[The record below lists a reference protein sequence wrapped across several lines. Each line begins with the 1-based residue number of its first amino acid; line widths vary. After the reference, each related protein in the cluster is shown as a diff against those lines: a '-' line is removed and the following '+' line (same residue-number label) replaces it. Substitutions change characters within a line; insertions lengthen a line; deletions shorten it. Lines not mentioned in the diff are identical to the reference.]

1 MSHRDGRQTFEEVD
15 SDLDPIPKNRLLI
28 IKRMQERGLNV
39 IEVDFQTTSEQEM
52 SHTHTQ
58 GNGSNKPKPLWA
70 LRGSKKEES
79 GAARPKASSSSP
91 REIKE
96 IIGLQCRFSGETV
109 PSVKPTSSFKA
120 LLESI
125 RRQLMAGGS
134 MSYLNL
140 ERRLLRMD
148 NHYTGSL
155 SRELVRQACRDLGLS
170 ISDRD
175 FQSLF
180 NCLDR
185 NGDGQVSVHDFLAA
199 LKVPLNNR
207 RRAIVELA
215 FKQLDM
221 SGRGMITVD
230 HMKDCYDSSKS
241 PEVIAKK
248 KTPQQAYREFLEH
261 FELGMEITGIVTSHE
276 FTNYH
281 TSLGVSVDDDA
292 YFEVIVRNIWSLPG
306 GGGEVAPA
314 ASTASRYVHFPGIVI
329 KANTLCRKDSL

>member
-1 MSHRDGRQTFEEVD
+1 MSHRDGRQTFEEID
-15 SDLDPIPKNRLLI
+15 SDLELIPQNRLLI
-28 IKRMQERGLNV
+28 MKRLQERGLNV
-39 IEVDFQTTSEQEM
+39 IEVDFKTKVEQET
-52 SHTHTQ
+52 SQ
-58 GNGSNKPKPLWA
+58 GNGVKKPKPLRA
-70 LRGSKKEES
+70 LRGSKKEEHGS
-79 GAARPKASSSSP
+79 ARPKASSLQ
-91 REIKE
+91 EIKE

-109 PSVKPTSSFKA
+109 PAVKPSSSLKA

-125 RRQLMAGGS
+125 RRQLVAGGP
-134 MSYLNL
+134 MSFLHL

-175 FQSLF
+175 FHSLF

-185 NGDGQVSVHDFLAA
+185 NGDGQVYVDDFLAA
-199 LKVPLNNR
+199 LRAPLNNR
-207 RRAIVELA
+207 RKAIVELA

-230 HMKDCYDSSKS
+230 QMKDCYDSSKN

-248 KTPQQAYREFLEH
+248 KSPQQAYREFLEH

-276 FTNYH
+276 FINYH

-292 YFEVIVRNIWSLPG
+292 YFEVIVRNVWSLPG
-306 GGGEVAPA
+306 GGGGDDA
-314 ASTASRYVHFPGIVI
+314 TA
-329 KANTLCRKDSL
+329 ANTVNR